1 MIGLPDENGKP
12 RHASIRDTLMA
23 IGHSRADRR
32 RAPPLS
38 IAEAGSNR
46 ESATIR
52 AYHPNRTEYA
62 FETALSGVVALDDSL
77 IIFE

>member
-1 MIGLPDENGKP
+1 MIDLPDINREP
-12 RHASIRDTLMA
+12 RHASIRGTLMT

-32 RAPPLS
+32 RVPPLG

-52 AYHPNRTEYA
+52 SHHADRTEYA
-62 FETALSGVVALDDSL
+62 FETALAGVVALDDSL
-77 IIFE
+77 IILE